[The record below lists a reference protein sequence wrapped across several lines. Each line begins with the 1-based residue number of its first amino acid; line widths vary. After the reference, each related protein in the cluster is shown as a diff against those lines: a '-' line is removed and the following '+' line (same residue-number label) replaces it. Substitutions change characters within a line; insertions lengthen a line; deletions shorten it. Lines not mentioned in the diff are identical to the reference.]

1 MDQKHFI
8 DLVAPMAQETHR
20 KYRVPASVTIAQAA
34 LESGWGGSVLA
45 VQAKALF
52 GIKYGNKWNEN
63 LSPYVKGSYS
73 VVSTEFINGQWVNIE
88 SPFCAYS
95 SWNDSILDHG
105 PFLLRPVY
113 ANAFLPTVVTS
124 NDFARAIHTA
134 GYATDPAYSDK
145 LISLMKTHN
154 LYQYDIQKVDVMS
167 NNVILLGASKQQ
179 FNQYAGGPSGIDDS
193 EAAWLQ
199 KLAEGTAK
207 ELSPFIETHVAP
219 FGDINKSGKI
229 DFNDNVAWANDKIKQ
244 LRAQGKRVILWDT
257 MHSNAMG
264 DSMVLSGQG
273 SASITL
279 RKLFIEEFNRNNI
292 MPFGDV
298 WTPND
303 RLVSEMAKVDAPSIL
318 TEFGQHDRVDY
329 AQWLRENITNGTLAK
344 WNAQRILNVL
354 NIKTGEPLVSTTP
367 LPTPAP
373 VPKPSPAPASNP
385 HTPLQVDGLWG
396 SATTRALQYTLRNKY
411 NAWGIGAPLVVDGVV
426 GKNTYRAL
434 QRVLNQEIKAGLTE
448 DGLFGPQ
455 TKRAL
460 QRYLGVTV
468 DGIVGKATV
477 SAMQTKLNNGSF

>member
-1 MDQKHFI
+1 MDQKQFI

-52 GIKYGNKWNEN
+52 GIKYGTKWNEN

-73 VVSTEFINGQWVNIE
+73 VVSKEFIDGQWVNIE

-113 ANAFLPTVVTS
+113 ANAFLPTVVTAD
-124 NDFARAIHTA
+124 DFARAIHTA

-154 LYQYDIQKVDVMS
+154 LYQYDIRKVDVMS
-167 NNVILLGASKQQ
+167 NNVILLAASKQP

-193 EAAWLQ
+193 EMAWLQ
-199 KLAEGTAK
+199 KLAEGTTK
-207 ELSPFIETHVAP
+207 ELSPYIEVHVAP
-219 FGDINKSGKI
+219 VGDINKSGAT
-229 DFNDNVAWANDKIKQ
+229 DFNDNVAWANAKIKE
-244 LRAQGKRVILWDT
+244 LKAQGKNVILWNT

-264 DSMVLSGQG
+264 DSMVLSGQ
-273 SASITL
+273 SVASMTL
-279 RKLFIEEFNRNNI
+279 RKLFIEEFNRHNI
-292 MPFGDV
+292 MPYGDV
-298 WTPND
+298 WTPYD
-303 RLVSEMAKVDAPSIL
+303 RLVSEMAKVGAPCIL
-318 TEFGQHDRVDY
+318 TEFGQHDRADY
-329 AQWLRENITNGTLAK
+329 AQWLRDNITNGTLAK
-344 WNAQRILNVL
+344 WNAKRILSVL
-354 NIKTGEPLVSTTP
+354 NIPTGAPL
-367 LPTPAP
+367 
-373 VPKPSPAPASNP
+373 PSPAPAPAPAPARTNP
-385 HTPLQVDGLWG
+385 HTPLQVDGFWG
-396 SATTRALQYTLRNKY
+396 SATTRALQYALRYHY
-411 NAWGIGAPLVVDGVV
+411 NAWGFGAPLVIDGVI

-455 TKRAL
+455 TKKAL
-460 QRYLGVTV
+460 QRYVGVTA
-468 DGIVGKATV
+468 DGIVGKGTIR
-477 SAMQTKLNNGSF
+477 AMQTKLNSRSF